1 MKPTEIKMQIVKNIG
16 NFQSVRLEATYS
28 LDSTS
33 PTEIEDCFRKARFDL
48 EKSFISI
55 YSKSEIKEGVNDV
68 EDVEDVEDVA
78 DKPEPNKQQFQRLLK
93 AYRAGN
99 ITIEEIEREFSLSN
113 ELNEILING

>member
-1 MKPTEIKMQIVKNIG
+1 MKATEIKMQIVKNIG

-33 PTEIEDCFRKARFDL
+33 PTEIEECFKKARFDL

-55 YSKSEIKEGVNDV
+55 YSKSEIKEGVNDI
-68 EDVEDVEDVA
+68 EEGAE
-78 DKPEPNKQQFQRLLK
+78 KPEPNKQQFQRILK

-99 ITIEEIEREFSLSN
+99 ITIEEIESEFMLSDELRE
-113 ELNEILING
+113 ELNK

>member
-33 PTEIEDCFRKARFDL
+33 PTEIEECFKKARFDL

-55 YSKSEIKEGVNDV
+55 YSKNEIKEGVNDV
-68 EDVEDVEDVA
+68 EEVEEGA
-78 DKPEPNKQQFQRLLK
+78 EKPEPNKQQFQRLLK
-93 AYRAGN
+93 AYRAGS
-99 ITIEEIEREFSLSN
+99 ITIEEIEQEFSLSN

>member
-33 PTEIEDCFRKARFDL
+33 PSEIEDCFKKARFDL
-48 EKSFISI
+48 EKSFITI
-55 YSKSEIKEGVNDV
+55 YSKNEIKEGVNDI
-68 EDVEDVEDVA
+68 EEAA

-93 AYRAGN
+93 GYRAGL
-99 ITIEEIEREFSLSN
+99 ITIDEIEREFMLSD
-113 ELNEILING
+113 ELRDILNNK

>member
-1 MKPTEIKMQIVKNIG
+1 MIATEIKMQIVKNLG

-33 PTEIEDCFRKARFDL
+33 PSEIEDCFKKARFDL
-48 EKSFISI
+48 EKSFITI
-55 YSKSEIKEGVNDV
+55 YSKNEIKEGVNDM
-68 EDVEDVEDVA
+68 EDES

-99 ITIEEIEREFSLSN
+99 ITIEEIEREFTLSE
-113 ELNEILING
+113 ELRSILNNK

>member
-33 PTEIEDCFRKARFDL
+33 PTEIEECFRKARFDL

-55 YSKSEIKEGVNDV
+55 YSKNEIKDGVNDV
-68 EDVEDVEDVA
+68 DEGA
-78 DKPEPNKQQFQRLLK
+78 DKPEPNKQQFQRMLK
-93 AYRAGN
+93 AYRVGN
-99 ITIEEIEREFSLSN
+99 ITIEEIESEFMLSD
-113 ELNEILING
+113 ELRDILNNK

>member
-33 PTEIEDCFRKARFDL
+33 PSEIEDCFRKARFDL
-48 EKSFISI
+48 EKSFITI
-55 YSKSEIKEGVNDV
+55 YSKNEIKEGVNDV
-68 EDVEDVEDVA
+68 KEDGE
-78 DKPEPNKQQFQRLLK
+78 KPEPNKQQFQRLLK

-99 ITIEEIEREFSLSN
+99 ITIEEIEREFFINDELKE
-113 ELNEILING
+113 ELNK

>member
-33 PTEIEDCFRKARFDL
+33 PSEIEECFKKARFDL

-55 YSKSEIKEGVNDV
+55 YSKNEIKEGVNDIEEV
-68 EDVEDVEDVA
+68 SE
-78 DKPEPNKQQFQRLLK
+78 KPEPNKQQFQRLLK

-99 ITIEEIEREFSLSN
+99 ITIEEIEREFMLSN
-113 ELNEILING
+113 ELRNILNNK

>member
-33 PTEIEDCFRKARFDL
+33 PENIEDCFKKVRFDL
-48 EKSFISI
+48 EKSFITI
-55 YSKSEIKEGVNDV
+55 YSKNEIKEGVNDV
-68 EDVEDVEDVA
+68 EGVS

-99 ITIEEIEREFSLSN
+99 ITIEEIESEFFINDELKE
-113 ELNEILING
+113 ELNK

>member
-1 MKPTEIKMQIVKNIG
+1 MKATEIKMQIVKNIG

-33 PTEIEDCFRKARFDL
+33 PSEIEECFKKARFDL

-55 YSKSEIKEGVNDV
+55 YSKNEIKEGVNDIEEV
-68 EDVEDVEDVA
+68 SE
-78 DKPEPNKQQFQRLLK
+78 KPEPNKQQFQRILK

-99 ITIEEIEREFSLSN
+99 ITIEEIESEFMLSD
-113 ELNEILING
+113 ELRGEIKQII

>member
-1 MKPTEIKMQIVKNIG
+1 MKATEIKMQIVKNIG

-48 EKSFISI
+48 ERSFITI
-55 YSKSEIKEGVNDV
+55 YSKNEIKEGVGDV
-68 EDVEDVEDVA
+68 EEGA

-93 AYRAGN
+93 AYRAGR
-99 ITIEEIEREFSLSN
+99 ITIEEIEGEFMLSDGLRE
-113 ELNEILING
+113 ELNN

>member
-1 MKPTEIKMQIVKNIG
+1 MKAREIKMQIVKNIG

-48 EKSFISI
+48 EKSFITI
-55 YSKSEIKEGVNDV
+55 YSKNEIKEGVNDI
-68 EDVEDVEDVA
+68 EEVA
-78 DKPEPNKQQFQRLLK
+78 EKPEPNKQQFQRLLK

-99 ITIEEIEREFSLSN
+99 ITIEEIEREFMLSD
-113 ELNEILING
+113 ELRDILNNK

>member
-33 PTEIEDCFRKARFDL
+33 PENIEDCFRKARFDL
-48 EKSFISI
+48 EKSFITI
-55 YSKSEIKEGVNDV
+55 YSKNEIKEGVSDV
-68 EDVEDVEDVA
+68 EEVSE
-78 DKPEPNKQQFQRLLK
+78 KPEPNKQQFQRLLK

-99 ITIEEIEREFSLSN
+99 ITIEEIESEFMLSD
-113 ELNEILING
+113 ELRDILNNK

>member
-33 PTEIEDCFRKARFDL
+33 PTEIEDCFKKARFDL
-48 EKSFISI
+48 ERSFISI
-55 YSKSEIKEGVNDV
+55 YSKNEIKEGVNDV
-68 EDVEDVEDVA
+68 EDGAE
-78 DKPEPNKQQFQRLLK
+78 KPEPNKQQFQRLLK

-99 ITIEEIEREFSLSN
+99 ITIEEIESEFMLSDGLRDI
-113 ELNEILING
+113 LNNKKR

>member
-33 PTEIEDCFRKARFDL
+33 QTEIEECFKKARFDL
-48 EKSFISI
+48 ERSFITI
-55 YSKSEIKEGVNDV
+55 YSKNEIKEGVNNV
-68 EDVEDVEDVA
+68 EES
-78 DKPEPNKQQFQRLLK
+78 DKPEPNRQQFQRLMK

-99 ITIEEIEREFSLSN
+99 ITIEEIEREFVLSK
-113 ELNEILING
+113 ELREILVNG

>member
-1 MKPTEIKMQIVKNIG
+1 MKATEIKMQIVKNIG

-33 PTEIEDCFRKARFDL
+33 PENIEDCFRKARYDL

-55 YSKSEIKEGVNDV
+55 YSKNEIKEGVNDV
-68 EDVEDVEDVA
+68 EEVSE
-78 DKPEPNKQQFQRLLK
+78 KPEPNKQQFQRILK

-99 ITIEEIEREFSLSN
+99 LTIEEIESEFMLSD
-113 ELNEILING
+113 ELRDILKNK

>member
-1 MKPTEIKMQIVKNIG
+1 MKANKMKPTEIKMQIVKNIG

-55 YSKSEIKEGVNDV
+55 YSKNEIKEGVNDV
-68 EDVEDVEDVA
+68 EDGV

-93 AYRAGN
+93 AYRAGL
-99 ITIEEIEREFSLSN
+99 ITIEEIESEFMLSEELKE
-113 ELNEILING
+113 ELNK

>member
-33 PTEIEDCFRKARFDL
+33 PTEIEECFKKARYDL

-55 YSKSEIKEGVNDV
+55 YSKNEIKEGVNDIEEV
-68 EDVEDVEDVA
+68 SE
-78 DKPEPNKQQFQRLLK
+78 KPEPNKQQFQRLLK

-99 ITIEEIEREFSLSN
+99 ITIEEIESEFMLSD
-113 ELNEILING
+113 ELRNILNNK

>member
-1 MKPTEIKMQIVKNIG
+1 MKATEIKMQIVKNIG

-55 YSKSEIKEGVNDV
+55 YSKNEIKEGVNDV
-68 EDVEDVEDVA
+68 EEGAE
-78 DKPEPNKQQFQRLLK
+78 KPEPNKQQFQRILK
-93 AYRAGN
+93 AYRAGL
-99 ITIEEIEREFSLSN
+99 ITIEEIESEFSLSN

>member
-33 PTEIEDCFRKARFDL
+33 PSEIKDCFKKARYDL

-55 YSKSEIKEGVNDV
+55 YSKNEIKEGVNDAEEV
-68 EDVEDVEDVA
+68 V
-78 DKPEPNKQQFQRLLK
+78 DKPEPNNQQFQRLLK
-93 AYRAGN
+93 GYRAGH
-99 ITIEEIEREFSLSN
+99 ITIEEIEREFMLSD
-113 ELNEILING
+113 ELKDILNNK

>member
-1 MKPTEIKMQIVKNIG
+1 MKATEIKMQILKNIG

-48 EKSFISI
+48 ERSFIAI
-55 YSKSEIKEGVNDV
+55 YSKNEIKEGVNDIEEV
-68 EDVEDVEDVA
+68 SG
-78 DKPEPNKQQFQRLLK
+78 KPEPNKQQFQRLLK

-99 ITIEEIEREFSLSN
+99 ITIEEIESEFMLSD
-113 ELNEILING
+113 ELRDILING

>member
-1 MKPTEIKMQIVKNIG
+1 MKATEIKMQIVKNIG

-33 PTEIEDCFRKARFDL
+33 PENIEDCFRKARFDL
-48 EKSFISI
+48 EKSFITI
-55 YSKSEIKEGVNDV
+55 YSKNEIKEGVNDM
-68 EDVEDVEDVA
+68 EDGSEN
-78 DKPEPNKQQFQRLLK
+78 PEPNKQQFQRLLK

-99 ITIEEIEREFSLSN
+99 ITIEEIEREFSLSS

>member
-33 PTEIEDCFRKARFDL
+33 PTEIEDCFKKARFDL

-55 YSKSEIKEGVNDV
+55 YSKNEIKEGVNNIEEV
-68 EDVEDVEDVA
+68 SE
-78 DKPEPNKQQFQRLLK
+78 KPEPNKQQFQRILK

-99 ITIEEIEREFSLSN
+99 ITIEEIESEFMLSD
-113 ELNEILING
+113 ELRDILNNK

>member
-33 PTEIEDCFRKARFDL
+33 PSEIEDCFKKARFDL
-48 EKSFISI
+48 EKSFITI
-55 YSKSEIKEGVNDV
+55 YSKNEIKDGVNDM
-68 EDVEDVEDVA
+68 EDES
-78 DKPEPNKQQFQRLLK
+78 DKPEPNEQQFQRLLK

-99 ITIEEIEREFSLSN
+99 ITIDEIEREFTLSDELKQ
-113 ELNEILING
+113 ELNK

>member
-33 PTEIEDCFRKARFDL
+33 PSEIEDCFKKARFDL
-48 EKSFISI
+48 EKSFIAI
-55 YSKSEIKEGVNDV
+55 YSKNEIKEGVNDMG
-68 EDVEDVEDVA
+68 ENGE
-78 DKPEPNKQQFQRLLK
+78 KPEPNKQQFQRILK

-99 ITIEEIEREFSLSN
+99 ITIEEIESEFMLSE
-113 ELNEILING
+113 ELKSILNNR

>member
-1 MKPTEIKMQIVKNIG
+1 MKATEIKMQIVKNIG

-33 PTEIEDCFRKARFDL
+33 PTEIEECFKKARFDL

-55 YSKSEIKEGVNDV
+55 YSKNEIKEGVNGM
-68 EDVEDVEDVA
+68 EDES

-99 ITIEEIEREFSLSN
+99 ITIEEIEREFTLSK
-113 ELNEILING
+113 ELREILITDKQ

>member
-16 NFQSVRLEATYS
+16 NFQSVRLEVTYS

-33 PTEIEDCFRKARFDL
+33 PSEIEECFRKARFDL

-55 YSKSEIKEGVNDV
+55 YSKNEIKEGVNDV
-68 EDVEDVEDVA
+68 EEVVE
-78 DKPEPNKQQFQRLLK
+78 KPEPNKQQFQRLLK

-99 ITIEEIEREFSLSN
+99 ITIEEIESEFMLSD
-113 ELNEILING
+113 ELKEQLIKQ

>member
-33 PTEIEDCFRKARFDL
+33 PENIGECFKKARFDL
-48 EKSFISI
+48 EKSFLTI
-55 YSKSEIKEGVNDV
+55 YSKNEIKEGVNDAH
-68 EDVEDVEDVA
+68 EVA
-78 DKPEPNKQQFQRLLK
+78 EKPEPNKQQFQRLLK

-99 ITIEEIEREFSLSN
+99 ITIEEIESEFFINDELKE
-113 ELNEILING
+113 ELNK